1 MVNRL
6 ICFFLGMVLS
16 GCVEQKILKTDK
28 LEIIK
33 SICERVDNQTL
44 VIFDMDNV
52 LTESKERA
60 FQADLYDDIK
70 DIVAEYRISVKK
82 LPSYEQEKLK
92 CAQWLVPVQLVDEH
106 MPELVQQLQSRN
118 IKTLMLT
125 LNPHGKLGSIDSIEE
140 LCISRLKSMRIDFDK
155 SWNMPMFK
163 LHDAN
168 EKLLGVFYKGGI
180 FTLSSKELALN
191 AFLNQVPS
199 YKFTKIIFIDD
210 NRENLQ
216 KIRDFAKVRNW
227 DYVGIEYSK
236 VFTKKRQKANINQI
250 KHQFDDLLRTG
261 TWHSPEINSGLP
273 IKLSIFAL

>member
-33 SICERVDNQTL
+33 SVCEQADNQTL

-60 FQADLYDDIK
+60 FQADLYNDIK

-82 LPSYEQEKLK
+82 LPSFEQKKLK

-106 MPELVQQLQSRN
+106 MPELIQQIQSRN

-140 LCISRLKSMRIDFDK
+140 LCISRLKSMRIDFCK
-155 SWNMPMFK
+155 SWNMSMFK
-163 LHDAN
+163 LHDSN
-168 EKLLGVFYKGGI
+168 KKLLGIFYKGGI
-180 FTLSSKELALN
+180 FTLSSKELALD
-191 AFLNQVPS
+191 AFLKQVPT

-210 NRENLQ
+210 NRGNL
-216 KIRDFAKVRNW
+216 KKVRDFAKVRNW
-227 DYVGIEYSK
+227 DYDGIEYSK

-261 TWHSPEINSGLP
+261 TWHSPEINSVP
-273 IKLSIFAL
+273 SN

>member
-1 MVNRL
+1 MKN
-6 ICFFLGMVLS
+6 
-16 GCVEQKILKTDK
+16 
-28 LEIIK
+28 
-33 SICERVDNQTL
+33 
-44 VIFDMDNV
+44 
-52 LTESKERA
+52 
-60 FQADLYDDIK
+60 Y
-70 DIVAEYRISVKK
+70 
-82 LPSYEQEKLK
+82 
-92 CAQWLVPVQLVDEH
+92 W
-106 MPELVQQLQSRN
+106 
-118 IKTLMLT
+118 
-125 LNPHGKLGSIDSIEE
+125 
-140 LCISRLKSMRIDFDK
+140 
-155 SWNMPMFK
+155 
-163 LHDAN
+163 
-168 EKLLGVFYKGGI
+168 GVFYKGGI

-273 IKLSIFAL
+273 IKLSRFAL